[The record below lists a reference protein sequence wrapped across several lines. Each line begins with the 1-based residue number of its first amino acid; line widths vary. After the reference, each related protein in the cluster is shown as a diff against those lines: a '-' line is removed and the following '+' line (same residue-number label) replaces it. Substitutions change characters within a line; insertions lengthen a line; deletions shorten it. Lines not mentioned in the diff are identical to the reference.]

1 MSLYFSPQI
10 DPIIFSIGPVALR
23 WYALMYIIA
32 LGLAVLLGSYR
43 AKKPNSS
50 WTPAQVGDIA
60 FYLFLGAVLGG
71 RIGYTLFYDFG
82 NFIDNPASIIG
93 WTGSTIEWSGMSFH
107 GGLIG
112 VVIASFLIA
121 KRYKKTFWEFTDFI
135 APLVPLGLFFGR
147 LGNFINGELWGR
159 FTDQTWG
166 FFFEFAPTTVDFI
179 YRHPS
184 QLYEAFTEGLL
195 LFIILW
201 IYTAK
206 PRPKGAA
213 SGIFLLGYGGFR
225 FIVEFFREPDAHL
238 GYIAGGWLTQGML
251 LCIPMILIGLIIL
264 ITAYRRK
271 SS

>member
-1 MSLYFSPQI
+1 
-10 DPIIFSIGPVALR
+10 
-23 WYALMYIIA
+23 
-32 LGLAVLLGSYR
+32 
-43 AKKPNSS
+43 
-50 WTPAQVGDIA
+50 
-60 FYLFLGAVLGG
+60 
-71 RIGYTLFYDFG
+71 
-82 NFIDNPASIIG
+82 
-93 WTGSTIEWSGMSFH
+93 
-107 GGLIG
+107 
-112 VVIASFLIA
+112 IASFLIA

-238 GYIAGGWLTQGML
+238 GYIAGGWLTQ
-251 LCIPMILIGLIIL
+251 
-264 ITAYRRK
+264 
-271 SS
+271 